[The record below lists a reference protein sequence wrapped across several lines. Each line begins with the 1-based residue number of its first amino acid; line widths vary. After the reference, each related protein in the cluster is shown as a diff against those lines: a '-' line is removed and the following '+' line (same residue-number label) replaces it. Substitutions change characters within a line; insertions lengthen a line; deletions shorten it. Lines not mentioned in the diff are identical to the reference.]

1 MVSRRIEALSQ
12 AVQGFLE
19 AEGYDVSTRPGNL
32 LVGSRR
38 TFGEVDEFTYVWVL
52 SADPRTLAAQEP
64 NLLARFAAA
73 GEVHPRA
80 QRFLVADSLEGLSTE
95 FRHGA
100 LRWHDVRIRTPIQ
113 FFDTGFRWEESP
125 NTASAV
131 RELRNRGNDRIAHRI
146 AQPYRSG
153 DSHGSDLLEELL
165 ARLHDPDG
173 PAIHIIVGPAG
184 IGKSHLF
191 EAVFSKIHDEFIKF
205 KGQQRYPIARPFALL
220 PDHLKT
226 AEAPAVRSILRAY
239 LNTELARPLTPTVF
253 DWMLTHGLALWMLD
267 GLDEIISRD
276 SDFFEHLLDLLTR
289 PGSTPPKIVL
299 CLRESLLATNEG
311 LQTFI
316 DDTAEFISLYEL
328 DKWEA
333 ASKRAFADLRLP
345 RQSADFMSILQE
357 NQGLYDLASTPYY
370 ANLMAELFEED
381 KLSPNTDE
389 LSLLENAIGNIVA
402 RDYEKGFLDPAV
414 ISQDSVV
421 ELIEAVAEDDL
432 YRGFIGVPVDNVREF
447 AELLLPIDI
456 SEDDRR
462 AFIEQMINLAVFT
475 RGQDGDLQFSQ
486 EILGHYLM
494 GKALTRRF
502 PDASSFI
509 AGLDLQWF
517 SPDWV
522 TGQVLTRHVIDTRS
536 VEDLRSRAMQ
546 SSNRP
551 LAFRNI
557 TQLLSNVMTDSAQ
570 KLALDLSNKDLKGLR
585 FKGIDLSEESL
596 IGSDLTDVIFQ
607 NCNLQKTRFDD
618 AILSKTVFSSED
630 PNFLGGADFGQLNR
644 FYSIIAHNRELNEHR
659 AAKRW
664 IDSTTGMARSMVDPC
679 QAAMQ
684 LRHLFGKF
692 VHPDG
697 TARRSRLDEKGAL
710 AGRRFL
716 DPKQTLAATIR
727 HGYFSTDHLGRANR
741 PEGDR
746 YAEMIRYVTRLDLSN
761 GIRQVLADTCSQKD
775 CVHVPRQ

>member
-52 SADPRTLAAQEP
+52 SADPRTLAALEP
-64 NLLARFAAA
+64 DLLARFAAA
-73 GEVHPRA
+73 GEAHPRA

-125 NTASAV
+125 STASAV

-146 AQPYRSG
+146 AQPYRSRG
-153 DSHGSDLLEELL
+153 SHGSDLLDELL
-165 ARLHDPDG
+165 ARLHDSNG

-191 EAVFSKIHDEFIKF
+191 EAVFSKIHDEFIRF

-220 PDHLKT
+220 PEHLKT

-276 SDFFEHLLDLLTR
+276 SDFFEHLLDLLTK

-311 LQTFI
+311 LQTFL
-316 DDTAEFISLYEL
+316 DDTAEFINLYEL

-333 ASKRAFADLRLP
+333 TSKRAFANLRLP
-345 RQSADFMSILQE
+345 KQSAEFMSILQE
-357 NQGLYDLASTPYY
+357 NKGLYDLASTPYY
-370 ANLMAELFEED
+370 ANLMAELFEND
-381 KLSPNTDE
+381 KLSPDTDE
-389 LSLLENAIGNIVA
+389 LSLLEDAIGNIIT
-402 RDYEKGFLDPAV
+402 RDYEKGFLDPSV
-414 ISQDSVV
+414 ISQESVV

-447 AELLLPIDI
+447 AELLLPTDI

-486 EILGHYLM
+486 EILGHYLI

-509 AGLDLQWF
+509 AGLDLRWF

-522 TGQVLTRHVIDTRS
+522 TGQVLTRHIVDSRS
-536 VEDLRSRAMQ
+536 FEELRGRAMQ
-546 SSNRP
+546 ASNRP

-557 TQLLSNVMTDSAQ
+557 TQLLSNAVTGSSQ
-570 KLALDLSNKDLKGLR
+570 KLALDLSNKDLTGLR
-585 FKGIDLSEESL
+585 FQGIDLNGESL
-596 IGSDLTDVIFQ
+596 IGSDLTDVAFY
-607 NCNLQKTRFDD
+607 NCNLQKVRFED
-618 AILSKTVFSSED
+618 AILNRTVFSSG
-630 PNFLGGADFGQLNR
+630 NAQFLKGADFGQLNR
-644 FYSIIAHNRELNEHR
+644 FYSIVAHERELKEHR

-664 IDSTTGMARSMVDPC
+664 IDAITGVTRSAVDPC

-684 LRHLFGKF
+684 LRHLVGKF
-692 VHPDG
+692 VRPDG
-697 TARRSRLDEKGAL
+697 MARRSHLDERGAV
-710 AGRRFL
+710 AGRRLL
-716 DPKQTLAATIR
+716 DPKQTLAAAIR
-727 HGYFSTDHLGRANR
+727 HGYFTTDHLGRIHR

-746 YAEMIRYVTRLDLSN
+746 YAELIRYVTRLDLSS
-761 GIRQVLADTCSQKD
+761 GIRQVLADTCEERD
-775 CVHVPRQ
+775 CIHVPRQ